1 MESRRLKRD
10 IEALLG
16 EYIGQKL
23 RENGFD
29 PKGKGMSVLDDMA
42 HYDLAVSVA
51 LWWLEKEEKKSPVE
65 KELIG
70 VISPGHSQYPN
81 RLEREAM
88 ILSSFAGMLLNSLP
102 VEDILSL
109 YSCKPSASCP
119 HQGNKSNIIHPFTLS
134 YHPFAMLSSYKAV
147 EHSKKH
153 TKLLKHWNSERN
165 KGASTKVDK
174 EEKAPSVSS
183 SSSSSSSY
191 SDSEDSLKEQRKH
204 YEGSQESLQA

>member
-1 MESRRLKRD
+1 METRRLKRD
-10 IEALLG
+10 IKALLG

-29 PKGKGMSVLDDMA
+29 PKGKGTSMLDDVA

-51 LWWLEKEEKKSPVE
+51 LWWLEKEDKRSPVE
-65 KELIG
+65 TELIG

-81 RLEREAM
+81 QQERKAM

-119 HQGNKSNIIHPFTLS
+119 HQDTKSNIIHPFTLS

-147 EHSKKH
+147 DHSRKH
-153 TKLLKHWNSERN
+153 TKTLKHWNSEHN
-165 KGASTKVDK
+165 KGASTQTDKV
-174 EEKAPSVSS
+174 EKAPSIT

-204 YEGSQESLQA
+204 YEGSQESLQD